1 VTDEYVELQKLRVLW
16 SKAIINREYI
26 FIPLVLGIISVSLS
40 QLPNFPPEWR
50 LAFLIFEGIL
60 LTSAVIYWRCLTSV
74 TDKEIVGLYGRML
87 EIEKSD
93 KMDTQTQYYYRHL
106 KSEYRKEINK
116 KIGLDLD
123 NSNFVKFREMAEA
136 KQEGY
141 HYDLL
146 LDVWNELEFDSVDK
160 RGHKIHDAFA
170 IGIIVAYWV
179 TFAVFWLVFSESIT
193 SELPVEPNDPQG

>member
-1 VTDEYVELQKLRVLW
+1 MADEYEELQKLRALW
-16 SKAIINREYI
+16 SKAIINRDYI

-50 LAFLIFEGIL
+50 FAFLTFEGIL
-60 LTSAVIYWRCLTSV
+60 LTFAVVYWRYLSSV
-74 TDKEIVGLYGRML
+74 TDKGIVGLYGRML
-87 EIEKSD
+87 EIEKRD

-106 KSEYRKEINK
+106 KSECRKEINK
-116 KIGLDLD
+116 KIGLDLE
-123 NSNFVKFREMAEA
+123 NSNFIKFREMAEA
-136 KQEGY
+136 KQEEY

-160 RGHKIHDAFA
+160 RGNEIHHAFA

-193 SELPVEPNDPQG
+193 FESLVPPNDTQG